1 MLLGGATPD
10 SNTSNVSPVPMVND
24 YQSPSTNSPGSP
36 SGSHSPTVSDHQIS
50 SPDLAPIHPAQIIC
64 DIPSVRSGSMQELQ
78 SNNNHLHNLDDVAYK
93 MNFKQEP
100 SLETDSTF

>member
-1 MLLGGATPD
+1 
-10 SNTSNVSPVPMVND
+10 MVND

>member
-1 MLLGGATPD
+1 MA
-10 SNTSNVSPVPMVND
+10 ND

-36 SGSHSPTVSDHQIS
+36 SGSHSPTVSEHQIS

-64 DIPSVRSGSMQELQ
+64 DLPNVRMQEQ
-78 SNNNHLHNLDDVAYK
+78 SNNNHLHNLDDIAYK

-100 SLETDSTF
+100 SLESDSTF